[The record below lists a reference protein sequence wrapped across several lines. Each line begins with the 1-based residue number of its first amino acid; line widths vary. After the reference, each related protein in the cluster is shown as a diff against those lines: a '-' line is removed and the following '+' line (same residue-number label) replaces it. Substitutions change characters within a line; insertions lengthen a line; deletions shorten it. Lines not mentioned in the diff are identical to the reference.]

1 MQHEEG
7 IFKGFGAVDLAF
19 QNWKPDGPVRAILV
33 IVHGF
38 GEHIGRYANVV
49 EGLVPRG
56 YAVWGFDQRGHGN
69 SAGQRGH
76 IGAWREYREDLANF
90 VRYVSANEK
99 NRNLFLLGHSL
110 GSLIAQDYVLHYP
123 DGLRGCILS
132 SILFEPV
139 GAAKPVFVAAA
150 KMLSSVLPTF
160 PLDLRLETSAL
171 SRNKDV
177 VEAHE
182 RDPLVHHKATPR
194 FATESLKTI
203 EWVKAHS
210 PEWKVPVL
218 ILHGDSDRIN
228 APHGSQAFYDMVRI
242 PEKEMRLYSGG
253 YHESHNDLE
262 YPRVAS
268 DMDAWMSR
276 YM

>member
-1 MQHEEG
+1 MRHEQG
-7 IFKGFGAVDLAF
+7 IFKGFGGIDLAF
-19 QNWKPDGPVRAILV
+19 QVWRPEGAVRAVLV

-38 GEHIGRYANVV
+38 GEHIGRYGNVV

-56 YAVWGFDQRGHGN
+56 FSVWGFDQRGHGQ
-69 SAGQRGH
+69 SAGPRGH
-76 IGAWREYREDLANF
+76 ISAWREYREDLASF
-90 VRYVSANEK
+90 VRYVSAHEK

-110 GSLIAQDYVLHYP
+110 GSLIAQDFVLHYP

-132 SILFEPV
+132 GILFEPV
-139 GAAKPVFVAAA
+139 GAAKPTLVAAA
-150 KMLSSVLPTF
+150 KLLSSIIPTF
-160 PLDLRLETSAL
+160 PMDLRLETAAL
-171 SRNKDV
+171 SRNKEV
-177 VEAHE
+177 VAAYE

-194 FATESLKTI
+194 FGTESLKTI
-203 EWVKAHS
+203 EWVRAHS

-218 ILHGDSDRIN
+218 ILHGDADRIN
-228 APHGSQAFYDMVRI
+228 SQHGSQVFYDLVQF

-262 YPRVAS
+262 FPRVVR

-276 YM
+276 YL